1 MKSRTL
7 VDKNR
12 KACDKSMDVD
22 FHKDFKEADPKSTT
36 SATDAQSR
44 HGRLQR
50 GEMVVHEVVVSM
62 PSSLRGLT

>member
-1 MKSRTL
+1 MKSHTL

-12 KACDKSMDVD
+12 DACDKSMDVD
-22 FHKDFKEADPKSTT
+22 FHKDFKEADPKSA
-36 SATDAQSR
+36 ATDVQSR
-44 HGRLQR
+44 NGRLQR

>member
-1 MKSRTL
+1 MKSHTL

-12 KACDKSMDVD
+12 DACDKSMDVD
-22 FHKDFKEADPKSTT
+22 FHKDFKEADPKSA
-36 SATDAQSR
+36 ATDAQSR
-44 HGRLQR
+44 NGRLQR